1 MDLKKKIREIKD
13 WPKKGVNFKDITPM
27 LEDPKAL
34 GHVVDS
40 LADPFIGKK
49 IDKVVG
55 IDARG
60 FLLAAP
66 IAYKLNVGLS
76 IVRKKGKLPHKII
89 AQKYVLEYAENIIE
103 MHKDTIK
110 KGERAYIVDD
120 VLATGGTMEATCKIV
135 EKLGGKI
142 VGVGF
147 LINLK
152 FLKGKE
158 KLKKYKVYSL
168 VNYEK

>member
-1 MDLKKKIREIKD
+1 MNLKKYIREIPN
-13 WPKKGVNFKDITPM
+13 WPKKGVGFKDITPL
-27 LEDPKAL
+27 LENKKAFT
-34 GHVVDS
+34 HVVDE
-40 LADPFIGKK
+40 LADYFLDKK

-66 IAYKLNVGLS
+66 IAYKLNAGLS
-76 IVRKKGKLPHKII
+76 IVRKKGKLPHKTIS
-89 AQKYVLEYAENIIE
+89 QKYALEYAENIIE

-110 KGERAYIVDD
+110 KGERIYIVDD
-120 VLATGGTMEATCKIV
+120 VLATGGTMEATCQIV

-152 FLKGKE
+152 FLGGEK
-158 KLKKYKVYSL
+158 KLKKYKIYSL
-168 VNYEK
+168 VNY

>member
-1 MDLKKKIREIKD
+1 MDLKKYIREIKD
-13 WPKKGVNFKDITPM
+13 WPKKGVGFKDITPL
-27 LEDPKAL
+27 LENKKAFA
-34 GHVVDS
+34 HVVDE
-40 LADPFIGKK
+40 LADYFIDKK

-66 IAYKLNVGLS
+66 VAYKLNAGLS
-76 IVRKKGKLPHKII
+76 IVRKKGKLPHKTIS
-89 AQKYVLEYAENIIE
+89 QKYALEYAENIIE

-110 KGERAYIVDD
+110 KGEKIYIVDD

-152 FLKGKE
+152 FLGGEK
-158 KLKKYKVYSL
+158 KLKKYPIYSL
-168 VNYEK
+168 IDYEK

>member
-1 MDLKKKIREIKD
+1 MDLKNYIREIKD
-13 WPKKGVNFKDITPM
+13 WPKKGIGFKDITPL
-27 LEDPKAL
+27 LEDKKAFC
-34 GHVVDS
+34 HAVDEM
-40 LADPFIGKK
+40 ADYFLDKK

-66 IAYKLNVGLS
+66 VAYKLNAGLS
-76 IVRKKGKLPHKII
+76 IVRKKGKLPHKVI
-89 AQKYVLEYAENIIE
+89 AQKYALEYAENIIE

-110 KGERAYIVDD
+110 KGERIYIVDD
-120 VLATGGTMEATCKIV
+120 VLATGGTMEATCKLV

-142 VGVGF
+142 AGVGF

-152 FLKGKE
+152 FLKGEE
-158 KLKKYKVYSL
+158 KLKKYPIYSL
-168 VNYEK
+168 IEYEK